1 MTLPVSPPASLSFSQ
16 VNTELELS
24 STATITINNTLV
36 RTLAGQTT
44 PASQISFSQLS
55 GKSYIFSLTISS
67 NQTNLNL
74 RTYAIANGWTGTG
87 TLLQVTINGGV
98 YLLANSTGTP
108 ALTVSGSFP
117 AGVRLINNGYIL
129 GYGGAG
135 GNGGPGSPTAG
146 DAGASGGTGLSIS
159 SAISITNNGTVAGG
173 GGGGGGGGG
182 RNAGDWY
189 GGGGGGGGATYGAG
203 GTPGAG
209 SGPGTGRA
217 HAGAAGTLSAG
228 GAGGTA
234 DVGGG
239 GGAGGGWGAAGTAGS
254 PSDQR
259 GGGSGGSAGNYVVG
273 NSNVTWVATGTR
285 LGGAS

>member
-24 STATITINNTLV
+24 PTATITLNNTLV

-55 GKSYIFSLTISS
+55 GASYIFSLAISS
-67 NQTNLNL
+67 NQTNLDL
-74 RTYAIANGWTGTG
+74 RTYALANGWSTSQ
-87 TLLQVTINGGV
+87 LLQVTINGGV
-98 YLLANSTGTP
+98 YLLANVTSTP

-117 AGVRLINNGYIL
+117 SGVRLINNGYIL

-135 GNGGPGSPTAG
+135 GNGGSGSPQTG
-146 DAGASGGTGLSIS
+146 FNGAAGGTGLSIS
-159 SAISITNNGTVAGG
+159 STISITNNGTVAGG

-182 RNAGDWY
+182 RNAGDFY

-217 HAGAAGTLSAG
+217 NAGAAGTLSAG

-239 GGAGGGWGAAGTAGS
+239 GGAGGGWGAVGTTGS

-259 GGGSGGSAGNYVVG
+259 SGGSGGSAGNYVVG
-273 NSNVTWVATGTR
+273 NSNVTWVVTGTR

>member
-1 MTLPVSPPASLSFSQ
+1 MIQVLMTQ
-16 VNTELELS
+16 
-24 STATITINNTLV
+24 
-36 RTLAGQTT
+36 GT
-44 PASQISFSQLS
+44 P
-55 GKSYIFSLTISS
+55 YIFPLIISS
-67 NQTNLNL
+67 NQTNLDL
-74 RTYAIANGWTGTG
+74 RTYALANGWTGTG

-98 YLLANSTGTP
+98 YLLSNSTGTP

-117 AGVRLINNGYIL
+117 AGVRLINNGLIL

-135 GNGGPGSPTAG
+135 GNGGSGLPQTGF
-146 DAGASGGTGLSIS
+146 DGAVGGTGLSVS
-159 SAISITNNGTVAGG
+159 SAITITNNGTVAGG

-182 RNAGDWY
+182 RNAGDFY

-217 HAGAAGTLSAG
+217 SAGAAGTLSAG
-228 GAGGTA
+228 GGGGSA
-234 DVGGG
+234 DVGGV
-239 GGAGGGWGAAGTAGS
+239 GGAGGGWGAVGTAGS

-259 GGGSGGSAGNYVVG
+259 SGGSGGAAGNYVVG
-273 NSNVTWVATGTR
+273 NSNVTWLVTGTR